1 MSRKKELLEV
11 EPDEPEMLHSILS
24 KLPKPLD
31 LEGLIQK
38 TQALFEQ
45 HPPKTLPY
53 RVWSRISP
61 NSVLKTTHSISA
73 LSQQS
78 TEQGEGLFLKQA
90 AEIRRQ
96 ERQKQLAIRVHYLFR
111 RYRRPAGFT
120 GAAVII
126 AVIALYFG
134 RPPTGADW
142 LTTALATQQRLWN
155 TARSLLF
162 RS

>member
-38 TQALFEQ
+38 TQTLFER

-61 NSVLKTTHSISA
+61 NSVLKTTQNISA

-78 TEQGEGLFLKQA
+78 TKQGEEMFLKQA
-90 AEIRRQ
+90 AEIRQQ
-96 ERQKQLAIRVHYLFR
+96 ERRKQLNIRIHRLFK
-111 RYRRPAGFT
+111 RYKRPAGFT
-120 GAAVII
+120 GAAVVI

-134 RPPTGADW
+134 RPSTDADW
-142 LTTALATQQRLWN
+142 LTTAIAIQHRLWS

-162 RS
+162 RP

>member
-38 TQALFEQ
+38 TQTLFER

-53 RVWSRISP
+53 RVWSRISS
-61 NSVLKTTHSISA
+61 NSVLKTTQSIYA

-78 TEQGEGLFLKQA
+78 TKQGEELFLKQA

-96 ERQKQLAIRVHYLFR
+96 ERRKQLGIRVNYLFR
-111 RYRRPAGFT
+111 RYKRPAGFT

-134 RPPTGADW
+134 RPPTGTDW
-142 LTTALATQQRLWN
+142 LTTAFATQQRLWN
-155 TARSLLF
+155 TARSLMF